1 MRIRFVVGLIAFSLL
16 ANACVPADGQPRF
29 RTGVDAAATPAPAP
43 GPGRIVST
51 LAQPIMS
58 FDVSPDA
65 DVIALATSDGLWL
78 YDFKTRTFLRT
89 LNAGELVT
97 AAAWSLDGS
106 KLAAGANKDYGTPF
120 FAGGDSNNSNKAHL
134 VVWDTRTW
142 KIIFEPQYGNE
153 MVNELFRDLT
163 WSPDGH
169 SLAFSTE
176 VGGVQVVDTLNGQVI
191 SRQTE
196 FGSTVRDLAWSP
208 DGSRLL
214 ATGDLA
220 YGIRRW
226 RLSDD
231 QSVRLFDPRLSS
243 SMVVAWS
250 PDGER
255 IASGHVLGAVCFWT
269 ASTNRCD
276 GFIQAHRTAT
286 FSLAWSPGGN
296 ELATGGGV
304 IRIWDTHT
312 GQLIKA
318 FGEESEYVYDRI
330 EWPLLGGPLVT
341 LESKLDDRRDT
352 ILRLWDVATGSILAE
367 FRGQQQNEA
376 APVNGSHPI
385 R

>member
-1 MRIRFVVGLIAFSLL
+1 
-16 ANACVPADGQPRF
+16 
-29 RTGVDAAATPAPAP
+29 
-43 GPGRIVST
+43 
-51 LAQPIMS
+51 
-58 FDVSPDA
+58 
-65 DVIALATSDGLWL
+65 
-78 YDFKTRTFLRT
+78 
-89 LNAGELVT
+89 
-97 AAAWSLDGS
+97 
-106 KLAAGANKDYGTPF
+106 
-120 FAGGDSNNSNKAHL
+120 
-134 VVWDTRTW
+134 VWDTQAW

-163 WSPDGH
+163 WSPDGR

-191 SRQTE
+191 SRQKE
-196 FGSTVRDLAWSP
+196 FASTVKDLAWSP

-220 YGIRRW
+220 YGMRRW

-231 QSVRLFDPRLSS
+231 QSVRLFDPRLSN

-255 IASGHVLGAVCFWT
+255 IASGHVQGAVCFWT
-269 ASTNRCD
+269 TSTNRCD
-276 GFIQAHRTAT
+276 GFIQAHRSAT

-296 ELATGGGV
+296 QIATGGGV

-312 GQLIKA
+312 GRLIKA
-318 FGEESEYVYDRI
+318 FGEETEYVYDRI
-330 EWPLLGGPLVT
+330 EWPVLGGPLVT

-352 ILRLWDVATGSILAE
+352 VLRLWDVATGSILAE